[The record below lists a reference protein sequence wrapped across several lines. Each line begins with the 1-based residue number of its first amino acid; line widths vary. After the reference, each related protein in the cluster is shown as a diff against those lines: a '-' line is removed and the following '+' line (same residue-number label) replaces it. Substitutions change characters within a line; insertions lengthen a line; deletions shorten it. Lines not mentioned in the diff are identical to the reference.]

1 MHAIA
6 GAPSVGGTLEPR
18 EGVML
23 RALASNVDSL
33 KNPEPGG
40 ILFIGINTKDYGS
53 SQKQLVKAFVVNC
66 RSVDM
71 FQDN

>member
-1 MHAIA
+1 MHTIA
-6 GAPSVGGTLEPR
+6 CALSIRDCFEPR
-18 EGVML
+18 KGVML
-23 RALASNVDSL
+23 RALASNLDSL
-33 KNPEPGG
+33 ENPEPGG
-40 ILFIGINTKDYGS
+40 ILLIGTNIEDYGS

>member
-6 GAPSVGGTLEPR
+6 RAPSVGCSLEPR
-18 EGVML
+18 KGIML
-23 RALASNVDSL
+23 RALASNLDSL
-33 KNPEPGG
+33 ENPEPGG
-40 ILFIGINTKDYGS
+40 ILLIGTNTKDYGS